1 MTSPIPAGFRLG
13 GFHCGLKRNPNK
25 EDLSLIVCDE
35 DTVAAGVYT
44 TNLVVAAPV
53 VWDRERTPSDKIRA
67 VITNSG
73 NANACT
79 GEQGVK
85 DNAEMASIVA
95 KMAGVSADQV
105 LTMSTGIIGHHLPM
119 EKIRA
124 GLDEVFQRLGTDE
137 SHFDAAARGIMTTDK
152 GKKIASRECEVNGK
166 TVKLIGM
173 CKGAGM
179 IAPNMA
185 TMLSVVLTD
194 AELTPDQAK
203 SLLTSVTNDT
213 FNCITVD
220 GHRSTNDTL
229 LLLASGK
236 AGTGKVEGAALD
248 SLRSELRQLCE
259 DLAKQIPADGE
270 GSTHLIEIN
279 IEGCASREDAA
290 RIAKTVADSALVK
303 TAITGGDPNWGRIV
317 SAAGYSGV
325 SFDPMGMQLIVNGH
339 LLYQQGTPVKFD
351 EKTVSQSI
359 KDSFETDITLRFTE
373 GDTKFRYWSSDLTV
387 EYVRFNSEY
396 RT

>member
-53 VWDRERTPSDKIRA
+53 VWDRARTPSDKIRA

-79 GEQGVK
+79 GEQGDK
-85 DNAEMASIVA
+85 DNAEMAGIVA
-95 KMAGVSADQV
+95 KQFGVSADQV
-105 LTMSTGIIGHHLPM
+105 LTMSTGIIGHNLPM

-124 GLDEVFQRLGTDE
+124 GLDEVFQRLGSDE

-152 GKKIASRECEVNGK
+152 GKKVASRQCEVNGK
-166 TVKLIGM
+166 PVKLIGM

-194 AELTPDQAK
+194 AQLSPQQAK
-203 SLLTSVTNDT
+203 EILSEVTDNT

-236 AGTGKVEGAALD
+236 AGTGEISGAALEGFKA
-248 SLRSELRQLCE
+248 ELQQLCE

-279 IEGCASREDAA
+279 IEGCTNREDAF

-303 TAITGGDPNWGRIV
+303 CAITGGDPNWGRIV

-325 SFDPMGMQLIVNGH
+325 KFDPMGMELRINGH
-339 LLYQQGTPVKFD
+339 LLYQKGTPVKFD

-359 KDSFETDITLRFTE
+359 KDSFETDVTLRFAE

-387 EYVRFNSEY
+387 EYVKFNSEY

>member
-1 MTSPIPAGFRLG
+1 MTSPIPAGFKMG
-13 GFHCGLKRNPNK
+13 GFHSGVKRNPNK
-25 EDLSLIVCDE
+25 EDLSLIVCDQ

-53 VWDRERTPSDKIRA
+53 VWDRARTPSDKIRA

-79 GEQGVK
+79 GEQGDK
-85 DNAEMASIVA
+85 DNAELAGIVA
-95 KMAGVSADQV
+95 NKVGVSADQV

-119 EKIRA
+119 EKIRP
-124 GLDEVFQRLGTDE
+124 GLDEVFQRLGTGE
-137 SHFDAAARGIMTTDK
+137 SNFEAAARGIMTTDK
-152 GKKIASRECEVNGK
+152 GKKVAARECEINGK

-185 TMLSVVLTD
+185 TMLAVVLTD
-194 AELTPDQAK
+194 AELNPVQAK
-203 SLLTSVTNDT
+203 QLLTDVTNDT

-229 LLLASGK
+229 LMLASGK
-236 AGTGKVEGAALD
+236 SGAGELSGESLD
-248 SLRSELRQLCE
+248 KFRAELHQLCE

-279 IEGCASREDAA
+279 IEGCKNRDDAF

-325 SFDPMGMQLIVNGH
+325 SFDPMGMELTVNGH
-339 LLYQQGTPVKFD
+339 LLYRQGTPVKFD

-359 KDSFETDITLRFTE
+359 KDSFETDVTLKFTE
-373 GDTKFRYWSSDLTV
+373 GDTKVRYWSSDLTV
-387 EYVRFNSEY
+387 EYVKFNSEY

>member
-1 MTSPIPAGFRLG
+1 MG
-13 GFHCGLKRNPNK
+13 GFHCGVKRNPNK

-53 VWDRERTPSDKIRA
+53 VWDRARTPSDKIRA
-67 VITNSG
+67 VMTNSG

-79 GEQGVK
+79 GEQGDK
-85 DNAEMASIVA
+85 DNAEMAGIVA
-95 KMAGVSADQV
+95 DKLGVSADQV

-119 EKIRA
+119 GKIRV

-152 GKKIASRECEVNGK
+152 GKKVAAVECKINGRP
-166 TVKLIGM
+166 VKIVGM

-203 SLLTSVTNDT
+203 AVLTDVTNT
-213 FNCITVD
+213 SFNCITVD

-236 AGTGKVEGAALD
+236 AGTGELSGPSLD
-248 SLRSELRQLCE
+248 AFRAELEQLCQ

-279 IEGCASREDAA
+279 IEGCANREDAK

-317 SAAGYSGV
+317 SAAGYAGV
-325 SFDPMGMQLIVNGH
+325 PFDPMGMELTVNGH
-339 LLYQQGTPVKFD
+339 LLYREGTPVKFD

-359 KDSFETDITLRFTE
+359 KDSFDTNVTLKFTE
-373 GDTKFRYWSSDLTV
+373 GDASFRYWSSDLTV
-387 EYVRFNSEY
+387 EYVKFNSEY